1 MLKRVFVLCV
11 AIVALAIAPATRCA
25 AKAGDD
31 DVPVDHFFSAVR
43 ADNFS
48 AATEHFSARMK
59 ALSPQ
64 GLKGSWSQ
72 VYGHEGA
79 LLSWKILD
87 HQTLPDGKDE
97 IRAQLRFHDST
108 AYSTIVINPKT
119 GEITSVLFKLPV
131 TTPSY
136 VDAAK
141 YQSEDV
147 TVGAYHLPGTVTIP
161 NGKGP
166 FPAVLLLQGS
176 GPNDR
181 DETVGSNHPLAD
193 IAEGLSSRGI
203 LVLRY
208 DKRTY
213 ASRSIDPMKATVD
226 AEVIEDAVA
235 AVDLL
240 RARADVAHDR
250 IFIVGHSLGAMLA
263 PEVAQKA
270 SPVAGIV
277 MLAPTGRKL
286 PQLMIDQA
294 RILGQAS
301 PVELPKLEQQANEL
315 SAHKMAVTNTFFGM
329 PASYYYDL
337 DARDEV
343 AIAGSLD
350 LPILILHGSHDFPV
364 VDEDIRNWQSGL
376 KGDAKV
382 RVETMP
388 SLNHLFIASGA
399 NPGPAEYFAP
409 GHVDVAVIGT
419 IASFIEN
426 GGHTK

>member
-1 MLKRVFVLCV
+1 MLKRLSVLCV
-11 AIVALAIAPATRCA
+11 ALVALAILPATRCA
-25 AKAGDD
+25 AKAVADD
-31 DVPVDHFFSAVR
+31 ALVDRFFSAVR

-48 AATEHFSARMK
+48 EATKHFSARMK

-64 GLKGSWSQ
+64 GLKGSWNQ
-72 VYGHEGA
+72 VYPQEGV
-79 LLSWKILD
+79 LLSWKIFE

-97 IRAQLRFHDST
+97 VRVQLRFRRAT
-108 AYSTIVINPKT
+108 AYSTVVANPQT

-131 TTPSY
+131 TMPPY
-136 VDAAK
+136 ADAAK
-141 YQSEDV
+141 FHSVDV
-147 TVGAYHLPGTVTIP
+147 TVGAYKLPGTLTIP
-161 NGKGP
+161 VGKGP

-181 DETVGSNHPLAD
+181 DETVGSNHPFAD

-203 LVLRY
+203 VVLRY
-208 DKRTY
+208 DKRNY
-213 ASRSIDPMKATVD
+213 ASRSFDPMKATVD
-226 AEVIEDAVA
+226 AEVIQDGVA
-235 AVDLL
+235 AVRLL
-240 RARADVAHDR
+240 RARSDVAQDR
-250 IFIVGHSLGAMLA
+250 IFVVGHSLGAMLA
-263 PEVAQKA
+263 PEIAKKA

-277 MLAPTGRKL
+277 MLSPAGRRL
-286 PQLMIDQA
+286 PQLIVDQA

-301 PVELPKLEQQANEL
+301 PLELPQLEQQADEL
-315 SAHKMAVTNTFFGM
+315 SKHKMAATNTFFGT

-343 AIAGSLD
+343 AIARSLD
-350 LPILILHGSHDFPV
+350 VPILILHGSRDYPI
-364 VDEDIRNWQSGL
+364 VDEDIRDWQTGL
-376 KGDAKV
+376 NGDAKV

-409 GHVDVAVIGT
+409 AHVDVSVIGT

-426 GGHTK
+426 GGHAN